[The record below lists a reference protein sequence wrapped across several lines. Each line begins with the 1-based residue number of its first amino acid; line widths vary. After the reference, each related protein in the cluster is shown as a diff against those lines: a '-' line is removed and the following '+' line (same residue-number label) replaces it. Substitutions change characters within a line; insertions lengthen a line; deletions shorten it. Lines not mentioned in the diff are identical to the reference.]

1 MGPRLYRMEYGRFFF
16 IMNIGLSK
24 HTIQTQGK
32 ASLADILFQKLFSIK
47 KSAQN
52 CSKLRISLKPQDFAQ
67 NLRISLKT
75 SGSRSKPTQT
85 AKIHSQTRKSVLQ
98 PGIPGSRY
106 LDPGLRTQIPGS
118 RYQDPLEDLKT
129 LSEREN
135 SNFRA
140 LKTTL
145 CDQF

>member
-16 IMNIGLSK
+16 YYTRLSAV
-24 HTIQTQGK
+24 QQNQRNGK

-75 SGSRSKPTQT
+75 SGFRSKPTQT

-129 LSEREN
+129 LSGREN

>member
-1 MGPRLYRMEYGRFFF
+1 MAESLMCCSICIGWNMEGFFF
-16 IMNIGLSK
+16 IIQNIAEHK
-24 HTIQTQGK
+24 TQQHLRK
-32 ASLADILFQKLFSIK
+32 SISSGYIIPKIIFNK
-47 KSAQN
+47 KK
-52 CSKLRISLKPQDFAQ
+52 CSKLLKTKDFAQ
-67 NLRISLKT
+67 T
-75 SGSRSKPTQT
+75 SGFRSKTTQT

-129 LSEREN
+129 LSGREN

>member
-1 MGPRLYRMEYGRFFF
+1 MIRAESLMARALIGWNMEGFFF
-16 IMNIGLSK
+16 YYNTMLLL
-24 HTIQTQGK
+24 TQTKTNGK

-47 KSAQN
+47 KSS
-52 CSKLRISLKPQDFAQ
+52 SKLLKTQDFAQ
-67 NLRISLKT
+67 T
-75 SGSRSKPTQT
+75 SGFRSKPTQT

-106 LDPGLRTQIPGS
+106 LEPGLRTQIPGA

-129 LSEREN
+129 LSGREN